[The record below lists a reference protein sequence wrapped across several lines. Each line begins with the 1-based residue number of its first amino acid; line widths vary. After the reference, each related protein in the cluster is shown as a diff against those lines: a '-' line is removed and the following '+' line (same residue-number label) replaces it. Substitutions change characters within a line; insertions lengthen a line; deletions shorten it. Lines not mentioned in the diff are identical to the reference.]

1 MAEIIEEEQNVS
13 PAGAAVEEKE
23 VIKPDL
29 DTFAKI
35 IQEKFVEAKDYRR
48 DHEQHWQEA
57 YDAYRAKYPSQ
68 INKANE
74 LANERGIF
82 INQTRRKVNSA
93 KIKIGTL
100 LFEDGEIPFAVSPSK
115 RPRFYPP
122 DIDVQPDR
130 PDILQDAL
138 LSRASNME
146 DKIRDI
152 LKKTSYNDE
161 VTSSIHE
168 MCLYGTGCTKGI
180 TLTKKNF
187 PVYTSVRTPENMVEI
202 ESAIEEELIP
212 AVKYISIWNV
222 FPSPEASSS
231 EDADYIIQRNFVSPI
246 QLRSM
251 VSTGEGYL
259 MDVVEEII
267 SGDEG
272 RIHGYDESQH
282 PKKFDETS
290 ARQIKNIEVLEFW
303 GRLDGND
310 LAGHLPIE
318 AQDMPQVMPVV
329 VTVIGNKVIKI
340 QENPFDDTL
349 PFHFCHWQKNPE
361 SIWADGIY
369 YAIRDVQAI
378 LNFSYAMMIEGKS
391 LSAAPMTVIDP
402 NSFEPGTDTEQIYP
416 GKQFRVKPGASV
428 RDAFMPI
435 QIPDVTNGLLQLIQ
449 QLEREADLDSG
460 QTSIGYGDQSPAQTK
475 TATGM
480 SILNSNAN
488 RQTAD
493 VVRSVSKMI
502 TNNIQAIYRW
512 LMVDSQ
518 DMQIKGDYEAIST
531 GYEQYIA
538 KEVHNTQLINF
549 LQTIGSLPQLQQ
561 YIKYEAFSRPLLRA
575 FNLDP
580 EKVMKTEEEVAQ
592 EMQQQNQ
599 AMQQQQQ
606 QQLEQQAQIA
616 QQQIQVQAQ
625 ANAEAQSQIE
635 QVKAQSKI
643 QVDQIKAILDE
654 KQKVS
659 DDQREMER
667 DERLELI
674 KDGNVLHP
682 TNLERFSILLREQMD
697 ESEAQQMLQEEQAM
711 QQENT
716 ARQQQIAEQQI
727 AEQEVVPPERQG
739 GEIPSPPGEEMVE
752 QGAM

>member
-1 MAEIIEEEQNVS
+1 MAEIVKDEQNVYDT
-13 PAGAAVEEKE
+13 PEGTVVEEKK
-23 VIKPDL
+23 VIKAEL
-29 DTFAKI
+29 NTFAKI
-35 IQEKFVEAKDYRR
+35 IQEKFAEARDDRR
-48 DHEQHWQEA
+48 DHELHWQEA
-57 YDAYRAKYPSQ
+57 YDAYRAKYPSH

-82 INQTRRKVNSA
+82 VNQTRRKVNSA

-100 LFEDGEIPFAVSPSK
+100 LFEDGEVPFAVTPSK
-115 RPRFYPP
+115 RPRFFPQ
-122 DIDVQPDR
+122 DIEAPPDR
-130 PDILQDAL
+130 PDILQDML
-138 LSRASNME
+138 LSRARNME
-146 DKIRDI
+146 DKVRDI
-152 LKKTSYNDE
+152 LKKTNYNE
-161 VTSSIHE
+161 EITHAIHE
-168 MCLYGTGCTKGI
+168 MCLYGTGCTKGV
-180 TLTKKNF
+180 TLTRKNF
-187 PVYTSVRTPENMVEI
+187 PVYTSVRTPEQMVEI
-202 ESAIEEELIP
+202 ESELEEELIP

-231 EDADYIIQRNFVSPI
+231 EDADYVIQRNFVSPI

-251 VSTGEGYL
+251 VHAGEGYI

-282 PKKFDETS
+282 PKKFDES
-290 ARQIKNIEVLEFW
+290 SSRQIKNIEILEFW

-310 LAGHLPIE
+310 LADHLGLE
-318 AQDMPQVMPVV
+318 ASDIRQAMPVV
-329 VTVIGNKVIKI
+329 VTVIGDKVIKI

-349 PFHFCHWQKNPE
+349 PFHFCYWQKNPE
-361 SIWADGIY
+361 SCWGDGIY

-402 NSFEPGTDTEQIYP
+402 NSFEPGTDTEQVYP

-428 RDAFMPI
+428 RDAFMPV

-460 QTSIGYGDQSPAQTK
+460 QTSIGYGDMSPAQTK

-502 TNNIQAIYRW
+502 TMNIQAIYRW

-518 DMQIKGDYEAIST
+518 DNAIKGDYEAIST

-580 EKVMKTEEEVAQ
+580 EKVMKTEEQVAQ
-592 EMQQQNQ
+592 EMQQQTQ

-606 QQLEQQAQIA
+606 QQAQQQAQLA
-616 QQQIQVQAQ
+616 QQQVQAQ
-625 ANAEAQSQIE
+625 AQATAQSQI
-635 QVKAQSKI
+635 QVE
-643 QVDQIKAILDE
+643 QIKALLEE

-667 DERLELI
+667 DERLALI

-682 TNLERFSILLREQMD
+682 TNLERYSILLREQM
-697 ESEAQQMLQEEQAM
+697 EKGEATEMMQEEQAEQQRKMAM
-711 QQENT
+711 QQ
-716 ARQQQIAEQQI
+716 QQMAE
-727 AEQEVVPPERQG
+727 EQG
-739 GEIPSPPGEEMVE
+739 GPQGPQGPPQGEQMAGGSPEGMVE
-752 QGAM
+752 QGQM